1 MQTPGQPMTKK
12 IYYEKRGRRY
22 VPVSEYDSEY
32 LDSFSKGTHIV
43 MCYPGGQSRRY
54 NIDPNYA
61 AMIAAGRVAEDAICD
76 AMRTASEMRP
86 QRTPIT
92 EGQRRAWK
100 KLAKEFGDE
109 LCPLT
114 YGSARDHAE
123 AAVQAM
129 QAEAQQLLTNPAVKL
144 AYEQFLLVCELTK
157 KQVDNA

>member
-1 MQTPGQPMTKK
+1 MTKK
-12 IYYEKRGRRY
+12 VYYEKRGRRY

-92 EGQRRAWK
+92 EGQR
-100 KLAKEFGDE
+100 
-109 LCPLT
+109 
-114 YGSARDHAE
+114 
-123 AAVQAM
+123 
-129 QAEAQQLLTNPAVKL
+129 
-144 AYEQFLLVCELTK
+144 
-157 KQVDNA
+157 